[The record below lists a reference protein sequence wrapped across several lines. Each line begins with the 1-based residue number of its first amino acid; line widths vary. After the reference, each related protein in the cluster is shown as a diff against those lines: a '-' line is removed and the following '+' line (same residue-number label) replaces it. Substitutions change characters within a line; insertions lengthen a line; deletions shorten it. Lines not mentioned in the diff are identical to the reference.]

1 MDRFFERV
9 QTVVDTMLADPEV
22 RLPGARRFAAEKAA
36 RAQGIEVPDELI
48 AQIEK
53 LCTT

>member
-1 MDRFFERV
+1 M
-9 QTVVDTMLADPEV
+9 QSDPEV
-22 RLPGARRFAAEKAA
+22 RLPGSRRFASQRSAA
-36 RAQGIEVPDELI
+36 AGIEVPDELI